1 MKILITGGAGFI
13 ASHLVDALIS
23 AGHKVSVVDNLSTGD
38 IYNVNKAANFYEVDI
53 LDSFKLKSIFE
64 FEKPDL
70 VSHHAAQTSVRLSE
84 ESPTKDVSTNV
95 IGTLN
100 ILNLCLTYKVKKIV
114 FSSTCAVYSEPS
126 YLPMDEEHPIDPK
139 SIYGLSKYTAENY
152 IRFFSKSSH
161 LKYTIFRY
169 GNVFGPRQN
178 PLGEAGVVSI
188 FTGQMLN
195 GIRPVIYGDGNK
207 TRDYIFVNDI
217 VMANLNVL
225 DVAGDNQTFNL
236 ASGKEISDFE
246 IFSSVRN
253 SIGIDVE
260 PSFANIRKGEAE
272 RVSLSIK
279 KANEILRW
287 EPKTLLDQGILEVVR
302 SIKK

>member
-13 ASHLVDALIS
+13 ASHLVDALVS
-23 AGHKVSVVDNLSTGD
+23 NGHDVCVVDNLSTGD
-38 IYNVNKAANFYEVDI
+38 ICNVNKEAKFYEIDI
-53 LDSFKLKSIFE
+53 LDSMELKSIFE

-84 ESPTKDVSTNV
+84 ENPTNDVSTNV

-100 ILNLCLTYKVKKIV
+100 ILNLCLNYDVKKII
-114 FSSTCAVYSEPS
+114 FPSTCAVYSEPS

-152 IRFFSKSSH
+152 IRFFSKSNV

-195 GIRPVIYGDGNK
+195 GIQPVIFGDGNK
-207 TRDYIFVNDI
+207 TRDYVYVSDI
-217 VMANLNVL
+217 VQANLNAL
-225 DVAGDNQTFNL
+225 GEISDNQIFNL
-236 ASGKEISDFE
+236 GSGKEISDFE

-253 SIGIDVE
+253 NVGIDVE
-260 PSFANIRKGEAE
+260 PNFANIRKGEAE

-279 KANEILRW
+279 KANEILKW
-287 EPKTLLDQGILEVVR
+287 KPKVLLDQGILEVVR
-302 SIKK
+302 TFKK

>member
-13 ASHLVDALIS
+13 ASHLVDALVS
-23 AGHKVSVVDNLSTGD
+23 NGHDVCVVDNLSTGD
-38 IYNVNKAANFYEVDI
+38 ICNVNKEAKFYEIDI
-53 LDSFKLKSIFE
+53 LDSMELKSIFE

-84 ESPTKDVSTNV
+84 ENPTNDVSTNV

-100 ILNLCLTYKVKKIV
+100 ILNLCLNYDVKKIV
-114 FSSTCAVYSEPS
+114 FPSTCAVYSEPS

-152 IRFFSKSSH
+152 IRFFSKSNV
-161 LKYTIFRY
+161 LKYTIVRY

-195 GIRPVIYGDGNK
+195 GIQPVIFGDGNK
-207 TRDYIFVNDI
+207 TRDYVFVSDI
-217 VMANLNVL
+217 VRANLNAL
-225 DVAGDNQTFNL
+225 DEISDNQIFNL

-253 SIGIDVE
+253 NIGIDVE
-260 PSFANIRKGEAE
+260 PNFANIRKGEAK

-279 KANEILRW
+279 KANEILKW
-287 EPKTLLDQGILEVVR
+287 KPKVLLDQGVLEVVKTF
-302 SIKK
+302 KK

>member
-13 ASHLVDALIS
+13 ASHLVDALVS
-23 AGHKVSVVDNLSTGD
+23 NGHDVCVVDNLSTGD
-38 IYNVNKAANFYEVDI
+38 ICNVNKEAKFYEIDI
-53 LDSFKLKSIFE
+53 LDSIELKSIFE

-84 ESPTKDVSTNV
+84 ENPTNDVSTNV

-100 ILNLCLTYKVKKIV
+100 ILNLCLNYDVKKII
-114 FSSTCAVYSEPS
+114 FPSTCAVYSEPS

-152 IRFFSKSSH
+152 IRFFSKSNV

-195 GIRPVIYGDGNK
+195 GIQPVIFGDGNK
-207 TRDYIFVNDI
+207 TRDYVYVSDI
-217 VMANLNVL
+217 VQANLNAL
-225 DVAGDNQTFNL
+225 GGISDNQIFNL
-236 ASGKEISDFE
+236 GSGKEISDFE

-253 SIGIDVE
+253 NVGIDVE
-260 PSFANIRKGEAE
+260 PNFANIRKGEAK

-279 KANEILRW
+279 KANEILKW
-287 EPKTLLDQGILEVVR
+287 KPKVLLDQGILEVVR
-302 SIKK
+302 TFKK